1 MILPINPQH
10 AAEVRQTFL
19 SVIEREGKSSRSRT
33 SVNQENPQVLQ
44 DNNQEKNLG
53 RRIAVFVYGLV
64 CYAITLGTFL
74 YIAGFVGNLVVPK
87 SIDSPPQ
94 APLAIALLTNV
105 LLLGI
110 FALQHSLMARPAFK
124 QRWTKIVPKPAER
137 STYLLFSSLALFL
150 MFWQWQPMGGLI
162 WDVQDPVGRG
172 FLLSLFAFGWV
183 LLLAAT
189 FLINHFD
196 LFGLRQV
203 TLYLLGREYTQ
214 LRFRTPGLYKLVRH
228 PLYVGWFF
236 VFWATPT
243 MTAAHLVFALLITTY
258 ILVAIRWEERDL
270 MDEHGRVYENYR
282 RSVPMLIP
290 GVAKK
295 KVLQEG

>member
-1 MILPINPQH
+1 
-10 AAEVRQTFL
+10 
-19 SVIEREGKSSRSRT
+19 
-33 SVNQENPQVLQ
+33 
-44 DNNQEKNLG
+44 
-53 RRIAVFVYGLV
+53 
-64 CYAITLGTFL
+64 
-74 YIAGFVGNLVVPK
+74 
-87 SIDSPPQ
+87 
-94 APLAIALLTNV
+94 
-105 LLLGI
+105 
-110 FALQHSLMARPAFK
+110 
-124 QRWTKIVPKPAER
+124 VPKPAER
-137 STYLLFSSLALFL
+137 STYLLFSSLALVL
-150 MFWQWQPMGGLI
+150 TFWQWQPMGGLI